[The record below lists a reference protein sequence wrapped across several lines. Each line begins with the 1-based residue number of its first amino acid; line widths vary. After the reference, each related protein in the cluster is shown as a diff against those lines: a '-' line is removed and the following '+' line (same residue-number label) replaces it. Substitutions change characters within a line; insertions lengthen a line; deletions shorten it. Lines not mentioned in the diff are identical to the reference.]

1 MVTQFMVEKLWQM
14 YNWMMMDWKLGYVYL
29 YTLVFTCVCLWVC
42 AYERSCSC
50 ACYFLLGEIYGEI
63 TCSLI
68 IRRQH
73 QSYLTDC
80 FKSLSL
86 DFLSFQITV
95 HLETWIY
102 PYCTDTAWA
111 FLCELAYIHT
121 VAYNP
126 GPNCKISVYW
136 EISHMFYFTTI
147 IHEGVLVSRVESGG
161 EF

>member
-1 MVTQFMVEKLWQM
+1 MCVYMCVFVGVCVWAFMLM
-14 YNWMMMDWKLGYVYL
+14 
-29 YTLVFTCVCLWVC
+29 CLFV
-42 AYERSCSC
+42 
-50 ACYFLLGEIYGEI
+50 LLPSGWNIRGNHM
-63 TCSLI
+63 LI
-68 IRRQH
+68 NNKKATSVLFNRLDR
-73 QSYLTDC
+73 

-95 HLETWIY
+95 HLETWTY

-111 FLCELAYIHT
+111 ILYELAYIHT

-136 EISHMFYFTTI
+136 EISHVFYFTTI
-147 IHEGVLVSRVESGG
+147 IHEGVFVSRVESGG